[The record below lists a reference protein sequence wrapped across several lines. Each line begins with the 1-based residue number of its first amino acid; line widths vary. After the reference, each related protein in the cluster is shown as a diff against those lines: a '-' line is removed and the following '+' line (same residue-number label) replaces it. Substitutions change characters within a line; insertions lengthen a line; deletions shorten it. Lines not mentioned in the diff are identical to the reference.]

1 MIYINIAHFIL
12 ISLLEKDY
20 SMIET
25 RGLKNVVVFI
35 RTICFEVLVIL
46 TLICYSVWDT
56 KLSPHNQNEAVS
68 ERCIIVYE
76 VVAIKIYLFCTV
88 KFSTVN
94 LATNFQ
100 SHGFSRKIFV

>member
-1 MIYINIAHFIL
+1 MIYINIANFIL

-25 RGLKNVVVFI
+25 RGLKNVVFI
-35 RTICFEVLVIL
+35 QTICFEVLVIL

-68 ERCIIVYE
+68 ERCIIVCE

>member
-1 MIYINIAHFIL
+1 MIYINIANFIL

-25 RGLKNVVVFI
+25 RGLKNVVFI

-56 KLSPHNQNEAVS
+56 KLSPRNQNEAVS

>member
-1 MIYINIAHFIL
+1 MIYINIAHFVL
-12 ISLLEKDY
+12 ICLLEKDY

-25 RGLKNVVVFI
+25 RGLKNVVFI
-35 RTICFEVLVIL
+35 QTICFEVLVIL

-68 ERCIIVYE
+68 ERCIIVCE

>member
-1 MIYINIAHFIL
+1 MIYINIANFIL

-25 RGLKNVVVFI
+25 RGLKNVVFI
-35 RTICFEVLVIL
+35 QTIGFEVLVIL

-68 ERCIIVYE
+68 ERCIVVCE
-76 VVAIKIYLFCTV
+76 EVAIKIYLFCTV

-94 LATNFQ
+94 FANNFQ

>member
-1 MIYINIAHFIL
+1 MIYINIANFIL

-25 RGLKNVVVFI
+25 RGLKNVVFF

-56 KLSPHNQNEAVS
+56 KLSPHNQNKAVS

-94 LATNFQ
+94 FATNFQ